1 MVSLHKNSIIETGE
15 GKLLPVLKSKKWTT
29 ISERG
34 DGMRLIDAD
43 KIIAWI
49 DDWNKGLSK
58 SDDTIR
64 DVLDTVVDELYDAES
79 WEWLT
84 EPEDIPIEGTECLV
98 TIEDEDGET
107 WMTIAEYTGESFIMF
122 TKPQG
127 RMPRLQHSK
136 GDF

>member
-1 MVSLHKNSIIETGE
+1 
-15 GKLLPVLKSKKWTT
+15 
-29 ISERG
+29 
-34 DGMRLIDAD
+34 MRLIDAD

-107 WMTIAEYTGESFIMF
+107 WITIAEYTGESFVIF
-122 TKPQG
+122 TDDGETADVTDEVKAWMMLPE
-127 RMPRLQHSK
+127 PYEE
-136 GDF
+136 